1 MSSGSTAGSTPRF
14 LEIAVVLVQP
24 AGLRNI
30 GSVARAMKNCGFT
43 DLVIVSPPEFRVPEA
58 YAMASNSREVLD
70 AARCFD
76 TLEEALEDRHTVF
89 AVTARPRFKKSRL
102 LPREAAALW
111 QEEKRKGHRAALVF
125 GPEDHGLSSD
135 HVSLCRHLVGIP
147 AHPDLT
153 SFNLAQAVCL
163 LCHAFYMEEA
173 SSAPGE
179 LLAEEKARPEICE
192 HDDKVR
198 IKGAV
203 ASLLGEAGYMTPE
216 REIPLEG
223 TIDRLVFDSAIETRD
238 VRNILAAVRH
248 LRYVMEKK

>member
-125 GPEDHGLSSD
+125 GPEDHGLSNED
-135 HVSLCRHLVGIP
+135 LSLCQHLVGIP
-147 AHPDLT
+147 THPDCMSL
-153 SFNLAQAVCL
+153 NLAQAVL
-163 LCHAFYMEEA
+163 LVCHAFFSGAKPALAEGNDRREFSSTDDKLRIEKTAA
-173 SSAPGE
+173 S
-179 LLAEEKARPEICE
+179 LLAESGYLTDAREK
-192 HDDKVR
+192 
-198 IKGAV
+198 
-203 ASLLGEAGYMTPE
+203 
-216 REIPLEG
+216 PLRD
-223 TIDRLVFDSAIETRD
+223 TIRRLVHSGEIETRD
-238 VRNILAAVRH
+238 TRNILAAFRH
-248 LRYVMEKK
+248 LRHVMNRRG